1 MASIANYH
9 GVYWLLRHCQL
20 KKKNCISSELARH
33 IVEYAWAGSGRLVPF
48 VQPLLLRGRKEGEV
62 EEGNDIK
69 LKPPAKPATSKKP
82 NKRAAFSILVR
93 PRPMTSA
100 ETAANNYDV
109 ISTTSPTSLTLHVGR
124 VHRSGNRLSTE
135 HRRYEFDGVFGE
147 GDGND
152 EVGEKA
158 LGTVAEEQGEGGG
171 RTVICYGQTG
181 TGKTYTFRAVLDVM
195 KKKLAKLKGEE
206 GKAVY
211 ITFYE
216 IHGKKCYDLMN
227 ERKTIK
233 VLTDANDKVV
243 PLGAKVAKFELRRE
257 GEGEEECTRR

>member
-1 MASIANYH
+1 MRY
-9 GVYWLLRHCQL
+9 CQS
-20 KKKNCISSELARH
+20 KEKNNVSSELARH

-62 EEGNDIK
+62 EEGKGKGKGKGEMK
-69 LKPPAKPATSKKP
+69 LKPVKTAKSVTSKDQK
-82 NKRAAFSILVR
+82 KRAAFSILVR

-100 ETAANNYDV
+100 ETAANNYHV

-147 GDGND
+147 GDGNE

-158 LGTVAEEQGEGGG
+158 LGTVAEGQGQGGG

-181 TGKTYTFRAVLDVM
+181 TGKTYTFKAVLDVM
-195 KKKLAKLKGEE
+195 KRKLAKLEGGE

-227 ERKTIK
+227 ERKAIK
-233 VLTDANDKVV
+233 VLTDSNDKVV
-243 PLGAKVAKFELRRE
+243 PLGAKVAKFELRGE

>member
-1 MASIANYH
+1 
-9 GVYWLLRHCQL
+9 
-20 KKKNCISSELARH
+20 
-33 IVEYAWAGSGRLVPF
+33 
-48 VQPLLLRGRKEGEV
+48 
-62 EEGNDIK
+62 
-69 LKPPAKPATSKKP
+69 
-82 NKRAAFSILVR
+82 
-93 PRPMTSA
+93 
-100 ETAANNYDV
+100 
-109 ISTTSPTSLTLHVGR
+109 
-124 VHRSGNRLSTE
+124 
-135 HRRYEFDGVFGE
+135 
-147 GDGND
+147 
-152 EVGEKA
+152 
-158 LGTVAEEQGEGGG
+158 
-171 RTVICYGQTG
+171 
-181 TGKTYTFRAVLDVM
+181 M